1 MHLVAR
7 AKAGRHPFED
17 PAAAWW
23 FWWRLRQRFPNIA
36 AACLMPNHLH
46 LLVRSNRPELDRRRL
61 GVLLA
66 GFSRHLG
73 QRSLWQKVPSPAR
86 IPDRKHLLR
95 QVRYVHLNPCRDGL
109 VDDPLRWPW
118 STHRGLLGAA
128 MDPWVTPATL
138 AGALGRATRGFG
150 AWLHHYVSSDPSV
163 SVSGT
168 PPPAGLKAALERRPE
183 VPAERRPEV
192 PAEWRPEV
200 PVERGAGVAL
210 ERRSE
215 ALAEPRLE
223 VPAERSAG
231 VALERGPEGSAE
243 RGAGAAAVNPSSL
256 AEVAPGAAIIEAAQ
270 QVAERLPTLTQGVL
284 AAVSAAPYPWL
295 VMRCRRSIVAVST
308 NVAAANAEVA
318 AVLGVSPR
326 RVQQLRR
333 EPIAP
338 ADHACVLR
346 CLADPRLLFD
356 EHAAWP
362 LLHMAGLRLPR

>member
-23 FWWRLRQRFPNIA
+23 FWWRLRRRFPNIA

-46 LLVRSNRPELDRRRL
+46 LLVRSNRPELDRRGL

-118 STHRGLLGAA
+118 STHRGVMGAA
-128 MDPWVTPATL
+128 MDPWVTPAML

-150 AWLHHYVSSDPSV
+150 GWLHHYVSSDPSV

-168 PPPAGLKAALERRPE
+168 PPPAGLKAALERR
-183 VPAERRPEV
+183 
-192 PAEWRPEV
+192 
-200 PVERGAGVAL
+200 
-210 ERRSE
+210 SE

-223 VPAERSAG
+223 VSAERSAG
-231 VALERGPEGSAE
+231 VGLERGPEVSAE
-243 RGAGAAAVNPSSL
+243 RGAGVAAVNPSSL
-256 AEVAPGAAIIEAAQ
+256 AEAASGAAIIEAAQ
-270 QVAERLPTLTQGVL
+270 QVAKRLPTLTQGVL

-295 VMRCRRSIVAVST
+295 AMRCRRSIVAVST

-346 CLADPRLLFD
+346 CLADPRLRLD

-362 LLHMAGLRLPR
+362 LLHMAGLRLPG